1 VSSRRNLLL
10 KTSPHRGT
18 GKFIE
23 YLRCP
28 CCGKLARGQAIGH
41 AGTHKLSVSR
51 CVGRQP
57 GYRTGFDWK
66 HEPPSREHL
75 TALRESLAAAL
86 NQVNDLLEA
95 ELVPGLLETRP
106 ALADVLDSLVAA
118 PPRQAGVL
126 DSLVAA
132 PPRQAGVVTEE
143 ANPGA
148 SSVGLVRTKTKA
160 GVV

>member
-51 CVGRQP
+51 CVGRRP

-86 NQVNDLLEA
+86 NQVNDLLET
-95 ELVPGLLETRP
+95 EPGGLLETRL
-106 ALADVLDSLVAA
+106 ALADVLDSLVEA

-126 DSLVAA
+126 
-132 PPRQAGVVTEE
+132 G
-143 ANPGA
+143 
-148 SSVGLVRTKTKA
+148 GLVRTKTKA